1 MYTTDG
7 DDVKKLNRGKI
18 PNVYATVDF
27 GLGKDASKSF
37 GHQRQ
42 VEPHG
47 MKKLYGVLNYVLEY
61 TSYVKI
67 TIIVFIKQT
76 NIFLFRSTS

>member
-7 DDVKKLNRGKI
+7 DDLKHLNRGKI

-27 GLGKDASKSF
+27 GLGKDASKAFSE
-37 GHQRQ
+37 QRK

-47 MKKLYGVLNYVLEY
+47 ILKILYCSRLYTIKSQIEYKFILYFLN
-61 TSYVKI
+61 
-67 TIIVFIKQT
+67 KQ
-76 NIFLFRSTS
+76 